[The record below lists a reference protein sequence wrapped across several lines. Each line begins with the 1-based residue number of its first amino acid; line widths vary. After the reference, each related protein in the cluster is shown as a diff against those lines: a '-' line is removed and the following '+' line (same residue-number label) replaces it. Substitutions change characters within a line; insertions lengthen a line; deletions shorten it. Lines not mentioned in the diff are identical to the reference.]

1 MSTLPRTQR
10 NHQRLRIVTSLVT
23 LIEANN
29 KRAFKRAVNER
40 GNPMATQNAPVTM
53 LLQRWRAGDEGAL
66 SGLIDELYD
75 PLRKIAAQRLRK
87 ESGPVDV
94 DPSALLHDAYFKFT
108 AGIDVTWVD
117 RNHFLA
123 IASNIMRQILV
134 DHARKR
140 QAIRRACDT
149 YLTLTD
155 VAAPAPENQVE
166 LVALDEALQA
176 LKSVDARKAEVI
188 HLHTFGGLT
197 IDEIAQHLTIS
208 RATADREFRAARA
221 WLFRALNP

>member
-1 MSTLPRTQR
+1 
-10 NHQRLRIVTSLVT
+10 
-23 LIEANN
+23 
-29 KRAFKRAVNER
+29 
-40 GNPMATQNAPVTM
+40 MALEDAPVTR
-53 LLQRWRAGDEGAL
+53 LLRQWRAGDEQAL
-66 SGLIDELYD
+66 HGLIDALYQ

-94 DPSALLHDAYFKFT
+94 DPSALLHDAYFKLC
-108 AGIDVTWVD
+108 AGVDVTWVD

-140 QAIRRACDT
+140 HAIRRACST

-155 VAAPAPENQVE
+155 VATPAPDNQVE
-166 LVALDEALQA
+166 LVALDEALAA
-176 LKSVDARKAEVI
+176 LKAVDERKANVI

-197 IDEIAQHLTIS
+197 IDEIATHLTIS

-221 WLFRALNP
+221 WLFRTLHP

>member
-1 MSTLPRTQR
+1 MIGES
-10 NHQRLRIVTSLVT
+10 
-23 LIEANN
+23 
-29 KRAFKRAVNER
+29 
-40 GNPMATQNAPVTM
+40 MATQDEPVTR
-53 LLQRWRAGDEGAL
+53 LLRQWRAGDEQAL
-66 SGLIDELYD
+66 HGLIDALYE

-87 ESGPVDV
+87 ESSPMDV
-94 DPSALLHDAYFKFT
+94 DPSALLHDAYFKLC

-140 QAIRRACDT
+140 LANRRACST

-166 LVALDEALQA
+166 LIALDKALEAL
-176 LKSVDARKAEVI
+176 KVVDARKASVI
-188 HLHTFGGLT
+188 HLHVFGGLT
-197 IDEIAQHLTIS
+197 LDEIAQFLAIS
-208 RATADREFRAARA
+208 HSTADREFRAARA
-221 WLFRALNP
+221 WLFRTLNPA